1 MASTG
6 NSGQDDETISAINVT
21 PLVDVV
27 LVLLIILMVTAS
39 YVADKDSIPME
50 LPKAATGD
58 NSTVPSTLSVS
69 IDKDG
74 RFYLDAQQLTLEQMR
89 GRVRDAYNSDHETR
103 AVIAADGRVSH
114 SEVVKVIDLLRQEKV
129 TKFAIN
135 VRPEDLVKK
144 SSN

>member
-1 MASTG
+1 MAG
-6 NSGQDDETISAINVT
+6 APSGGGDDETISGINVT

-27 LVLLIILMVTAS
+27 LVLLIILMVTAQ

-58 NSTVPSTLSVS
+58 SAAVPSTLSVS

-74 RFYLDAQQLTLEQMR
+74 RFYLDAQQVTLDQMR
-89 GRVRDAYNSDHETR
+89 EQVRATYAKDHEAR

-135 VRPEDLVKK
+135 VRPEDLAGRGK
-144 SSN
+144 

>member
-1 MASTG
+1 MAATG
-6 NSGQDDETISAINVT
+6 NGGGDDETISAINVT

-58 NSTVPSTLSVS
+58 NSAVPSTLSVS

-74 RFYLDAQQLTLEQMR
+74 RFYLDAQELTLEQMR
-89 GRVRDAYNSDHETR
+89 GRVREAYGKDSETR

-135 VRPEDLVKK
+135 VRPEDLAKK
-144 SSN
+144 SDN

>member
-1 MASTG
+1 MASTSNG
-6 NSGQDDETISAINVT
+6 SGDDETIATINVT

-27 LVLLIILMVTAS
+27 LVLLIILMVTAQ
-39 YVADKDSIPME
+39 YVAEKDSIPME

-58 NSTVPSTLSVS
+58 SSTVPSTLSVS

-74 RFYLDAQQLTLEQMR
+74 RFYLDAQELGMEAMR
-89 GRVRDAYNSDHETR
+89 GRVRAAYAKDHETR
-103 AVIAADGRVSH
+103 AVISADGRVSH

-135 VRPEDLVKK
+135 VRPEDLGK
-144 SSN
+144 SGK

>member
-1 MASTG
+1 MRLGEPGRMNA
-6 NSGQDDETISAINVT
+6 AINVT

-89 GRVRDAYNSDHETR
+89 GRVREAYNKDHETR

-144 SSN
+144 SGN